1 MLPFVVVECPM
12 SRCPSLALLPR
23 RAVLAGLLAAL
34 AGPTAAMGEPLA
46 AAELSASGREVRRL
60 ASLLWTAI
68 QAEIDAEETPA
79 YEAACERAEAL
90 QAQFNTLAE
99 EVLAQPV
106 RSWPDVVTRAEIAQ
120 AYSPGFSLG
129 RDGQALKSLLEAV
142 LVMGG
147 RHV

>member
-1 MLPFVVVECPM
+1 MR
-12 SRCPSLALLPR
+12 RCASPTFPR
-23 RAVLAGLLAAL
+23 RAVLAGSLAAL

-46 AAELSASGREVRRL
+46 ANTVELSASGREVRRL

-79 YEAACERAEAL
+79 YEEACERAEAL
-90 QAQFNTLAE
+90 QAQFDAVAE
-99 EVLAQPV
+99 DVLATQV
-106 RSWPDVVTRAEIAQ
+106 RSWADVVTRAEIAQ

-129 RDGQALKSLLEAV
+129 LDGQALKALLEAV
-142 LVMGG
+142 LAMGG